1 MLNLNEETWQCEAI
15 VVTLPANTGEKVFRS
30 YPLNML
36 TNIDNVVFDLGGVVI
51 DLDRERC
58 IRSFEKSGISD
69 AGELLGQ
76 YRQEGPFLDL
86 ETGRITAAEFFDI
99 LRRKA
104 CPGTTDEELQNA
116 FNSFLVDLPVRRLQ
130 AIRML
135 RSGRRVFALS
145 NTNPV
150 MYNSW
155 IASAFRAEGLTV
167 NDYFEGVVA
176 SFAEGCCKPDRRIFE
191 ILISRYGLEPGR
203 TLFLDDSEANCRA
216 AESTGLKSLCVTP
229 GSDFIT
235 LLNL

>member
-1 MLNLNEETWQCEAI
+1 M
-15 VVTLPANTGEKVFRS
+15 
-30 YPLNML
+30 
-36 TNIDNVVFDLGGVVI
+36 FDLGGVVI

-58 IRSFEKSGISD
+58 IHRLEELGITD
-69 AGELLGQ
+69 AGSLLGL

-86 ETGRITAAEFFDI
+86 ETGRITAAEFYDI
-99 LRRKA
+99 LRSKA
-104 CPGTTDEELQNA
+104 RPGTTDVELQDA
-116 FNSFLVDLPVRRLQ
+116 FNAFLVDLPVRRLQ
-130 AIRML
+130 AL
-135 RSGRRVFALS
+135 RKLRGKKRIFALS

-155 IASAFRAEGLTV
+155 IARAFRAEGLTV

-176 SFAEGCCKPDRRIFE
+176 SFGEGCCKPDLRIFQ

-216 AESTGLKSLCVTP
+216 AEDAGLKSLRVAE
-229 GSDFIT
+229 GSDFIS